1 MADVTIDLD
10 INASAT
16 DVFNY
21 ISDYTKCSSY
31 IYGLQ
36 HLQPLTEL
44 TRGKGAKF
52 EGRVKMGASLES
64 CVEVTEFEEGVHYA
78 TQSFKGVKNGMDWT
92 VSPVD
97 DGNAKVRLIWTFD
110 FGSGIAG
117 RTIGKLVE
125 PFIKIA
131 AKQSA
136 EDLKNGIEA
145 GA

>member
-10 INASAT
+10 INSSAT

-21 ISDYTKCSSY
+21 IADYTKCASY

-36 HLQPLTEL
+36 YLQPLTDL
-44 TRGKGAKF
+44 TRGVGAKF
-52 EGRVKMGASLES
+52 EGKVKMGASLES

-92 VSPVD
+92 VTPVD
-97 DGNAKVRLIWTFD
+97 ADNTKVRLVWTFD
-110 FGSGIAG
+110 FGSGITG
-117 RTIGKLVE
+117 RTVGKLVE

-136 EDLKNGIEA
+136 ADLKAGIE

>member
-1 MADVTIDLD
+1 MPDVTIDLD
-10 INASAT
+10 INAPST

-21 ISDYTKCSSY
+21 IADYTKCASY

-36 HLQPLTEL
+36 YLAPLTDV
-44 TRGKGAKF
+44 TRGVGAKF
-52 EGRVKMGASLES
+52 EGKVKMGASLES

-92 VSPVD
+92 VTPTGD
-97 DGNAKVRLIWTFD
+97 DSASVRLVWTFD

-136 EDLKNGIEA
+136 DDLKSGIEK
-145 GA
+145 G